1 MLILQSKQMHKY
13 MNYSQRYHE
22 LNALFQ
28 LGVDTHLVES
38 DIDIRFYSFKSLP
51 LSAKDKT
58 VIANPV
64 DETINENLAFVYPVF
79 VPHKIKKSD
88 NAILLMHGLNE
99 RNWSKYLTWA
109 EYLCEKTGKPVI
121 LFPIAFHMNRSPLT
135 WSNPRA
141 LKPLMD
147 FRRKLNGEDRSLSFA
162 NVALSERISE
172 KPIRFYNSGR
182 QSMFDLTQL
191 FSEIKQGLHPLFAEN
206 TQIDIFSYSIGAFL
220 SQITV
225 MTNPNNL
232 FSDSKLFMF
241 CGGGIFSSMLGES
254 RSIMDKPAFARLLEY
269 YMTDFETE
277 ATERSVHDKGFESF
291 FSMISPERNQ
301 TEREGFFKRLGN
313 KVSGISL
320 VKDHVIP
327 YEGVVKALGTEC
339 AKKCIKL
346 FDFNF
351 QYTHENPFPVGN
363 IQEMANVDTSFTTVF
378 SNAAQFLA

>member
-1 MLILQSKQMHKY
+1 
-13 MNYSQRYHE
+13 MNYSQRHHE
-22 LNALFQ
+22 LNAQFQ
-28 LGVDTHLVES
+28 LGINIHLAES
-38 DIDIRFYSFKSLP
+38 DIEIRFYSFKSVP
-51 LSAKDKT
+51 LSAKDEK
-58 VIANPV
+58 VIANPT
-64 DETINENLAFVYPVF
+64 DETISENLAFIYPVF
-79 VPHKIKKSD
+79 APRKTRKST

-141 LKPLMD
+141 LQPLMD
-147 FRRKLNGEDRSLSFA
+147 FRRKLNGDDRTLSFA

-172 KPIRFYNSGR
+172 KPIRFYSSGR

-191 FSEIKQGLHPLFAEN
+191 FTEIKSGLHPLFAEN
-206 TQIDIFSYSIGAFL
+206 TQIDIFAYSIGAFL

-225 MTNPNNL
+225 MANPENL

-241 CGGGIFSSMLGES
+241 CGGSIFSSMSGES
-254 RSIMDKPAFARLLEY
+254 RSIMDKTAFSRLLNY
-269 YMTDFETE
+269 YMTDFATE
-277 ATERSVHDKGFESF
+277 AAEKSVHDKGFESF
-291 FSMISPERNQ
+291 QSMISPEQNQ
-301 TEREGFFKRLGN
+301 TERESFFKRLGN
-313 KVSGISL
+313 KISGISL

-346 FDFNF
+346 LDFTF
-351 QYTHENPFPVGN
+351 AYTHENPFPAGN
-363 IQEMANVDTSFTTVF
+363 KQESSTIDASFISIF

>member
-1 MLILQSKQMHKY
+1 
-13 MNYSQRYHE
+13 
-22 LNALFQ
+22 
-28 LGVDTHLVES
+28 
-38 DIDIRFYSFKSLP
+38 
-51 LSAKDKT
+51 
-58 VIANPV
+58 
-64 DETINENLAFVYPVF
+64 
-79 VPHKIKKSD
+79 
-88 NAILLMHGLNE
+88 MHGLNE

-162 NVALSERISE
+162 NVALSERTSE

>member
-320 VKDHVIP
+320 AKDHVIP